1 MENEKLDLMRHS
13 LAHIMA
19 QAVLKIY
26 PQAQLTIGPA
36 VANGFYYDFDLGDD
50 SFPPENLK
58 QIQKEMEKIVREDQ
72 KFEQYFLPIAEAK
85 EKLKNNPYKLELI
98 VDLEKEGET
107 QISFYKNLNKNGE
120 VVFEDMCRGP
130 HVNSTKEVGAFKIQK
145 VAGAYWRG
153 DENNK
158 MLQRVYALAFESEK
172 ELQEYEIMLA
182 EAEKRDHRKLGKEL
196 GLFIF
201 SDLVGPGLPIY
212 TAKGALLRRL
222 IADFSRTLRTEIGYE
237 EVHTPNMN
245 KAELF
250 KVSGHYD
257 KYKDDMFEVHSHYTD
272 EEYYLKPMNCP
283 QHTQIFASV
292 GRSYRDLPVRIADFA
307 NLYRDE
313 KPGELSGLTRLRCFC
328 QDDGHCFCRE
338 DQIKSEFIN
347 VLGAINKAMNK
358 YGLKYHIR
366 LSLRDENKKE
376 NYLGDNEIWEKSQ
389 SILRE
394 ILVEQQI
401 SFVAAQGEAA
411 FYGPKMDLIVKD
423 SIGREWQLSTIQI
436 DFNMPK
442 RFQLEY
448 THENGEKKQPI
459 MIHSALA
466 GSPERFMGILIEHY
480 AGAFPLWLSP
490 EQIRVLPVSEKFFD
504 YADKIKSELKANGW
518 RVSLD
523 NNSESLPKRI
533 RLAEKEKLP
542 YILVVGEKEVATQSV
557 AVRKRGEGDLGAK
570 SLADFLEMIKKEV

>member
-1 MENEKLDLMRHS
+1 MDLMRHS